1 MDEHKKFLA
10 DRILSEERPVSLV
23 YALPGGFGINPD
35 IDHLSHIEPRAKREC
50 QYGKGVR
57 IKSWRP

>member
-23 YALPGGFGINPD
+23 YILPVTLRSNLA
-35 IDHLSHIEPRAKREC
+35 IDYLSHIESRVGRKC
-50 QYGKGVR
+50 QYGKRVR
-57 IKSWRP
+57 IQSQQL